1 MNILENIKE
10 LNDELLIVVD
20 NIEHAIENKDWNA
33 IANAYALITGR
44 KIEVPSDDKIV
55 DSQFKELLERVNKLE
70 NNTTTTKSNKT
81 SKTGRK
87 KATAKQEEKINRF
100 EQMVDILPEVDKE
113 DGFDKI
119 NDNIKPT
126 SRNRPKFSQKQVT
139 CRECGKTNEVHPMF
153 AKENYICDRCLNRR
167 NG

>member
-1 MNILENIKE
+1 MLDNIKE
-10 LNDELLIVVD
+10 LNDKLLIIID
-20 NIEHAIENKDWNA
+20 NIEWAIENKDWNE
-33 IANAYALITGR
+33 IATTYELLTGR
-44 KIEVPSDDKIV
+44 KIEVPSNDKVV

-70 NNTTTTKSNKT
+70 NSTTTTKSNKS
-81 SKTGRK
+81 SKAGRK
-87 KATAKQEEKINRF
+87 KATARQEEKKVNRF

-119 NDNIKPT
+119 NDNVKPT